1 MQLWMERP
9 HITPRLYSLP
19 DWIDTG
25 GSVACAC
32 TTLSAC
38 HICVSNSSVTAFL
51 NPKPCAHAGG
61 DGALRRTMGQFYS
74 APGWM
79 LNLYLMYDISHKS
92 SDHRHDPGVFR
103 RLLFQ
108 CLSNCGIIRPRESE
122 GREGGKAFEFGEM
135 ITLSLLRLSHT
146 VLLSLCDIMIAEL
159 RQIENILAVWRLY
172 EITIYYV

>member
-1 MQLWMERP
+1 
-9 HITPRLYSLP
+9 
-19 DWIDTG
+19 
-25 GSVACAC
+25 
-32 TTLSAC
+32 
-38 HICVSNSSVTAFL
+38 
-51 NPKPCAHAGG
+51 
-61 DGALRRTMGQFYS
+61 
-74 APGWM
+74 M

-135 ITLSLLRLSHT
+135 ITLLLLWLSHT

-159 RQIENILAVWRLY
+159 CQIENILAVWRLY